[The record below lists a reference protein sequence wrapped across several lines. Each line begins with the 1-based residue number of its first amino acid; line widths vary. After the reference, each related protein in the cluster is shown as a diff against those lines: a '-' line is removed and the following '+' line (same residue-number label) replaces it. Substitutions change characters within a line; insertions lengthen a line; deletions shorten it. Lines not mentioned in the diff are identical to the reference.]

1 MSVHR
6 NDLVQEIRRIQKLI
20 INLGNYE
27 NRDDQIQTLEHKLE
41 NLQYEL
47 KHAKF

>member
-6 NDLVQEIRRIQKLI
+6 NDLVQEIRRIQRLI
-20 INLGNYE
+20 ISLGNYE
-27 NRDDQIQTLEHKLE
+27 DRDEQIRNLEHKLE